1 MALFKKEDAP
11 DYRGAARETAAGNL
25 ANLRE
30 QTKLN
35 RVNQK
40 TPFGDMLW
48 HGTQGQPGY
57 GQELRLTPNQQAIF
71 DAQEEQ
77 QFQRQS
83 AGAGLTDRMWGDMQ
97 RPDNY
102 YDNLPEVAGTPNVP
116 TYGNGLGQYGQL
128 DQLGDYGQLS
138 QLQNQGRLGMLS
150 EWGNMPD
157 PDASG
162 IGQNLG
168 PEGQAAGVQ
177 DRMGAGGQS
186 GYDPRFAQ
194 QAFDRQMSLVSP
206 RQEQNLESLEVSL
219 RNQGLT
225 PGSEAYDRAM
235 TDLRNQQGEE
245 TNRLSADAVGI
256 GRAEQQAEFGRGMQN
271 NQFDLSAGG
280 QRFGQEAQRA
290 QFLDQQRAA
299 RMAEQSGAFDARLN
313 AASWM
318 NDKRGLQNQE
328 QLARAGFLDA
338 QRSRQNQEQLGRAGF
353 YDQQRQADNQEQLG
367 RAGFYDDQRAQ
378 MNQEQLGRA
387 GFYNDQRQQQAQEQ
401 LGFGGQAF
409 TQQMQGAEFQ
419 NMLRQRAIAEQRGIE
434 TSSLNLMNAAQNGQ
448 QVGMPQMPGYNTA
461 GYVGGPDMLGAAKM
475 QGDLD
480 AANFGTSMGPLT
492 ALAGSMNFGKGG

>member
-1 MALFKKEDAP
+1 MGNLFGKQKAP

-271 NQFDLSAGG
+271 DQFDLSAGG

-338 QRSRQNQEQLGRAGF
+338 QRSRQ
-353 YDQQRQADNQEQLG
+353 NQEQLG

-480 AANFGTSMGPLT
+480 AANYATSMGPVT

>member
-1 MALFKKEDAP
+1 MGNLFGKQKAP

-83 AGAGLTDRMWGDMQ
+83 AGAGLTDRMWVDMQ

-116 TYGNGLGQYGQL
+116 TYGNDLGQYGQL

-353 YDQQRQADNQEQLG
+353 YD
-367 RAGFYDDQRAQ
+367 DQRAQ

-480 AANFGTSMGPLT
+480 AANYATSMGPVT

>member
-1 MALFKKEDAP
+1 MGSLFGKQKAP

-83 AGAGLTDRMWGDMQ
+83 AGAGLTDRMWEDMQ

-168 PEGQAAGVQ
+168 PEGQAARVQ
-177 DRMGAGGQS
+177 DRMGASGQS

-353 YDQQRQADNQEQLG
+353 YD
-367 RAGFYDDQRAQ
+367 DQRAQ

-409 TQQMQGAEFQ
+409 TQQMQAAEFQ

-480 AANFGTSMGPLT
+480 AANYATSMGPVT

>member
-1 MALFKKEDAP
+1 MGSFFGKKEDAP

-177 DRMGAGGQS
+177 DRMGASGQS

-353 YDQQRQADNQEQLG
+353 YD
-367 RAGFYDDQRAQ
+367 DQRAQ

-480 AANFGTSMGPLT
+480 AANYATSMGPLT

>member
-1 MALFKKEDAP
+1 MGNLFGKQKAP

-353 YDQQRQADNQEQLG
+353 YD
-367 RAGFYDDQRAQ
+367 DQRAQ

-480 AANFGTSMGPLT
+480 AANYATSMGPVT

>member
-1 MALFKKEDAP
+1 MSRKEKAP
-11 DYRGAARETAAGNL
+11 DYAAAAKETAAGNL
-25 ANLRE
+25 KNLRE
-30 QTKLN
+30 QTLLN

-40 TPFGDMLW
+40 TPWGDLLW
-48 HGTQGQPGY
+48 HGKQGQPGY
-57 GQELRLTPNQQAIF
+57 GQETRLSSNQQAIF

-77 QFQRQS
+77 QFQRQL
-83 AGAGLTDRMWGDMQ
+83 AGEGLTDRMWGDMQ
-97 RPDNY
+97 RPDDY
-102 YDNLPEVAGTPNVP
+102 YNNLPEVAGTPGVP
-116 TYGNGLGQYGQL
+116 TYGGG
-128 DQLGDYGQLS
+128 LGDYGQLGRLS
-138 QLQNQGRLGMLS
+138 GQGRLGRLS
-150 EWGNMPD
+150 EWGDMPD

-168 PEGQAAGVQ
+168 PEGQAAAIQ
-177 DRMGAGGQS
+177 DRLNAGDQA
-186 GYDPRFAQ
+186 GYDPQFAQ
-194 QAFDRQMSLVSP
+194 QAFDRQLSLVGP
-206 RQEQNLESLEVSL
+206 RHDQNLEGLEVSL
-219 RNQGLT
+219 RNKGLT

-245 TNRLSADAVGI
+245 LNRLSADAVGI
-256 GRAEQQAEFGRGMQN
+256 GRAEQQAEFGRGMQS

-328 QLARAGFLDA
+328 QLARAGFFDTQRA
-338 QRSRQNQEQLGRAGF
+338 QQNQEQLARAGF
-353 YDQQRQADNQEQLG
+353 LDAQR
-367 RAGFYDDQRAQ
+367 
-378 MNQEQLGRA
+378 
-387 GFYNDQRQQQAQEQ
+387 RQQQQEQ

-409 TQQMQGAEFQ
+409 AQQMQGAEMQ

-434 TSSLNLMNAAQNGQ
+434 TSSLNLMNAAQLGQ
-448 QVGMPQMPGYNTA
+448 QVGMPDMPGYNTA

-475 QGDLD
+475 KGDLD
-480 AANFGTSMGPLT
+480 AANYATSMGPVNA
-492 ALAGSMNFGKGG
+492 ALGAAGSMSFG